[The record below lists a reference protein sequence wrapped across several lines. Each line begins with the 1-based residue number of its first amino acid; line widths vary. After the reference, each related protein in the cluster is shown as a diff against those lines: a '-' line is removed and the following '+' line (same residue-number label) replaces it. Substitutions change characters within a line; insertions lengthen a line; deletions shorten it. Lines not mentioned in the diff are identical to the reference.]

1 MKQDE
6 DHLRIL
12 SVLHYVLAGLTALF
26 SLLPGIY
33 IVLGLLMMFSP
44 QSFGGHGEPPPA
56 VIGVVFLLLGGGF
69 MLAGFLLAGVVVAAG
84 RFLSTRTHYTFCLV
98 IAGIECIFMPFGTV
112 LGVFTI
118 VILMRDPVK
127 QLFGQVS

>member
-6 DHLRIL
+6 DQLRVL
-12 SVLHYVLAGLTALF
+12 SVLHYVLAGITALF
-26 SLLPGIY
+26 SFFPGIY
-33 IVLGLLMMFSP
+33 VVLGLMMIFAP
-44 QSFGGHGEPPPA
+44 QLFGAHGDPPPA
-56 VIGVVFLLLGGGF
+56 FIGIIFSLFGSCF

-84 RFLSTRTHYTFCLV
+84 RFLSMRTHYTFCLV

-118 VILMRDPVK
+118 VVLMRDSAK
-127 QLFGQVS
+127 ELFRRVS